1 MLSKAESKILFEF
14 IELSARAT
22 SDPQLVEDH
31 LLSSLTFALHATKQ
45 AC

>member
-1 MLSKAESKILFEF
+1 MLSEAESKILVEF
-14 IELSARAT
+14 IKLSARPT
-22 SDPQLVEDH
+22 SDPQLIEDH